1 MALISWK
8 CIKKKSIEDLAFFE
22 RLSFDDVCEYLN
34 KIINIINK
42 KDKKKIIF
50 TVSPIPL
57 NFTFTDQDIVIANRY
72 SKSILRSAV
81 EKFINN
87 KNIFYFP
94 SFEIVQDCVGWPK
107 SFKDDKRHVKVE
119 VFKEF
124 IAPKFI
130 ESFTNFEDYKI

>member
-1 MALISWK
+1 MK
-8 CIKKKSIEDLAFFE
+8 RKSIEDLAFFE

-42 KDKKKIIF
+42 KNKKKIIF

-81 EKFINN
+81 EKFI
-87 KNIFYFP
+87 K
-94 SFEIVQDCVGWPK
+94 
-107 SFKDDKRHVKVE
+107 
-119 VFKEF
+119 
-124 IAPKFI
+124 
-130 ESFTNFEDYKI
+130 